1 MIKIGI
7 YGREFN
13 EKYDK
18 DIRSLF
24 LKLKEKGFSLFIYD
38 KFFDFLKSRSV
49 VSEEFALFNSEEPV
63 SGKVDIMMS
72 IGGDG
77 TLLDTLAFVK
87 NSDVPIIGVNT
98 GRLGFLSAISIGQ
111 IDEAL
116 EALNSGDY
124 NIDKRNLLRL
134 ETPNNVFNNL
144 NYALNEL
151 TLHKKDSASMMT
163 IHAYLNGEFLNTYWA
178 DGLIVST
185 PTGSTAYSLS
195 CGGPIIIPGSENFI
209 ITPIAPHNLNVRP
222 IVLPSN
228 NIITLKIEGRSKNYL
243 VSLDSRTE
251 SIDPAVELTI
261 RKADFK
267 VSLIRLR
274 NQNFLSTLRNK
285 LMWGLDLRN

>member
-1 MIKIGI
+1 MIKIAI
-7 YGREFN
+7 YGREFK
-13 EKYDK
+13 EKYDN
-18 DIRSLF
+18 DIRDLF
-24 LKLKEKGFSLFIYD
+24 VKLTQKDFSLCIHE
-38 KFFDFLKSRSV
+38 KFFQFLKSRSII
-49 VSEEFALFNSEEPV
+49 SNDFPLFNSEATI

-98 GRLGFLSAISIGQ
+98 GRLGFLSTISIGE

-116 EALNSGDY
+116 EALLSGNY

-134 ETPNNVFNNL
+134 ETGGNLFNNL

-151 TLHKKDSASMMT
+151 TVHKKDSASMMT

-228 NIITLKIEGRSKNYL
+228 KIITLKIEGRSKNYL

-251 SIDPAVELTI
+251 SIDPSLELTI
-261 RKADFK
+261 RKEDFD
-267 VSLIRLR
+267 VSLIRLK